1 MKNTFSKV
9 TRLLLVSSSIV
20 FAASSAQAF
29 DWSVCKAEVDKYCA
43 GEKDDE
49 KIWACLQK
57 HDIDLSEKC
66 DNEGHSKYEAS
77 TGKKK

>member
-1 MKNTFSKV
+1 MNIAKLAILSASV
-9 TRLLLVSSSIV
+9 IL
-20 FAASSAQAF
+20 AASSAQAF
-29 DWSVCKAEVDKYCA
+29 DWSACKAETEKFCA

-57 HDIDLSEKC
+57 HDIDLSEGC
-66 DNEGHSKYEAS
+66 DNNAHSKYEKE

>member
-1 MKNTFSKV
+1 MRNS
-9 TRLLLVSSSIV
+9 LLAFV
-20 FAASSAQAF
+20 FALAATASFTSAAHAF
-29 DWSVCKAEVDKYCA
+29 DWSVCKAEIDKFCA

-66 DNEGHSKYEAS
+66 DNEGHSKYEAA

>member
-1 MKNTFSKV
+1 MRT
-9 TRLLLVSSSIV
+9 LLACVSVV
-20 FAASSAQAF
+20 FAISTISAAQAAGKF
-29 DWSVCKAEVDKYCA
+29 DWSVCSAEIQKYCPS
-43 GEKDDE
+43 EKDDE

-66 DNEGHSKYEAS
+66 DNEGHSKYEAA

>member
-1 MKNTFSKV
+1 MRTSSLAFAFS
-9 TRLLLVSSSIV
+9 LL
-20 FAASSAQAF
+20 AAAAFVPSAYAF
-29 DWSVCKAEVDKYCA
+29 DWSVCKAEMDKFCA
-43 GEKDDE
+43 GETDDE

-66 DNEGHSKYEAS
+66 DNEGHSKYEAT

>member
-1 MKNTFSKV
+1 MKHSS
-9 TRLLLVSSSIV
+9 LLAAL
-20 FAASSAQAF
+20 FAASAVVTAASAAFAF
-29 DWSVCKAEVDKYCA
+29 DWKPCEAEITKYCP

-57 HDIDLSEKC
+57 HDVDLSEKC
-66 DNEGHSKYEAS
+66 DNEGHSKYEAA

>member
-1 MKNTFSKV
+1 MTIKTIAATTIAMFSFI
-9 TRLLLVSSSIV
+9 L
-20 FAASSAQAF
+20 AASSAQAF
-29 DWSVCKAEVDKYCA
+29 DWKVCEAEIAKYCA

-66 DNEGHSKYEAS
+66 DNEGHSKYEAT